1 MSQQNVVAE
10 PVVAQRMTGAA
21 RRDQILAAAR
31 TVFSARG
38 YTASTDEV
46 ARAAGVSQPYVV
58 RLFGSKRE
66 LFVETYRQASAQ
78 VLAALRS
85 VEPGPDAGRLM
96 GDAYVGLLADRELLL
111 LLMHGFIAG
120 TDDEV
125 GRIARHTLGEAF
137 RLFREASGA
146 DENTARQF
154 VAQGMLIN
162 VLLAVGAAEHTG
174 EDPGM
179 DALVECTI
187 QAIEERNA

>member
-1 MSQQNVVAE
+1 MSQQNVVADA
-10 PVVAQRMTGAA
+10 PVTQRMTGAA

-31 TVFSARG
+31 TVFAARG

-66 LFVETYRQASAQ
+66 LFVETYRQASDQ

-120 TDDEV
+120 TDEEV

-137 RLFREASGA
+137 RLFSDASGA
-146 DENTARQF
+146 DEDEARRF

-162 VLLAVGAAEHTG
+162 VLLAVGAADHTG
-174 EDPGM
+174 EDAGM
-179 DALVECTI
+179 DALVKCTI
-187 QAIEERNA
+187 EAIEERNT